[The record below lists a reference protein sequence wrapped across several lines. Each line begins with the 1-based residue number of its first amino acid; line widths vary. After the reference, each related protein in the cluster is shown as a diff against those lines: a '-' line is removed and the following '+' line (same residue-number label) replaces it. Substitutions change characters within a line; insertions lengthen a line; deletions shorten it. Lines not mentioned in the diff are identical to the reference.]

1 MAATKRIL
9 VIGATGVI
17 GKYILDQLV
26 LAKDNAG
33 FDNIAILTSKGT
45 VDNKADEISKL
56 KSKGVEVIVGDVTK
70 EEDVKK
76 AYDGQ
81 QHKPERR

>member
-17 GKYILDQLV
+17 GKYILDQLL

-33 FDNIAILTSKGT
+33 FENIAILTSKGT

-56 KSKGVEVIVGDVTK
+56 KSKRVEVIVGDVTK
-70 EEDVKK
+70 EEDVKN